1 MKDHY
6 PTTAEEFNFQAEL
19 KAASHW
25 CWPDKGQLSLSLKS
39 GPHNDCRVR
48 IAAQKTCQKW
58 LKEVEISDLSQED
71 DERISGELKSN
82 QYVQVTKPMVGGI
95 KAKHKLS
102 EKNRLKVLG
111 RPQNLLA

>member
-6 PTTAEEFNFQAEL
+6 PTTAEEFNFQAEP

-25 CWPDKGQLSLSLKS
+25 CWPDIDKRPLSLKP
-39 GPHNDCRVR
+39 GPYNDCRVR

-58 LKEVEISDLSQED
+58 IEEVEKSGSSQEG
-71 DERISGELKSN
+71 DERISGKLKSN
-82 QYVQVTKPMVGGI
+82 WYVQARKPMVDGI

-102 EKNRLKVLG
+102 DKN
-111 RPQNLLA
+111 